1 METIVEKLDLQKE
14 DAYYYKAK
22 KSPELKDL
30 DTYYYLTVSGKSS
43 PESPEFLRAIEQIY
57 AVAYSVKFTCKA
69 EDNDFVVP
77 KMEAYWWID
86 GGYEIQY
93 RFAQTPREE
102 WNWKIVIRMP
112 DFVEQEHFQK
122 ACEKVRLKNPSLV
135 IDKVLYERIN
145 DGRVVQC
152 LHLGSYEEEEPTI
165 LSMMQYVIEN
175 GLRVNG
181 YHHEIYLSDPRRT
194 KPEKLKTILRY
205 AVTKA

>member
-1 METIVEKLDLQKE
+1 METIIEKLDLQKE

-22 KSPELKDL
+22 KSPELRDL

-43 PESPEFLRAIEQIY
+43 PESKEFMEAIEQVY
-57 AVAYSVKFTCKA
+57 AVAYAVKFTCKA

-93 RFAQTPREE
+93 KFAQTPREE

-135 IDKVLYERIN
+135 INNVLYERIN

-152 LHLGSYEEEEPTI
+152 LHTGSYEEEEPTI
-165 LSMMQYVIEN
+165 LSIMQYVIEN

-181 YHHEIYLSDPRRT
+181 YHHEIYLSDPRRA